1 MKTLQ
6 ILLLL
11 LLVVPS
17 LSNAEDAALSGKL
30 EYDGTYIET
39 DSGQV
44 VKLRPLAAS
53 ISTARTAW
61 YSFSSQD
68 QSCVFNNSG
77 RWIEG
82 KSFFITRGGWWS
94 DIKASAEILKV
105 GKIKSIY
112 VKGSDTSVQFVSFI
126 FLYDEFV
133 GDFGGNFF
141 VPTNIPS
148 MEAFGGRIEC
158 DLIPLGYTDGGVDA
172 AIISA
177 NWGLWPDQGIL
188 RATIDPITARYDFAD
203 GAVPATFNRPAF
215 DLAPNLL
222 NVANGV
228 TKIGETA
235 NVAFPACSDGCRVVG
250 LLIQTNS
257 GTFAVLGDESPY

>member
-1 MKTLQ
+1 
-6 ILLLL
+6 
-11 LLVVPS
+11 
-17 LSNAEDAALSGKL
+17 
-30 EYDGTYIET
+30 
-39 DSGQV
+39 
-44 VKLRPLAAS
+44 
-53 ISTARTAW
+53 
-61 YSFSSQD
+61 
-68 QSCVFNNSG
+68 
-77 RWIEG
+77 
-82 KSFFITRGGWWS
+82 
-94 DIKASAEILKV
+94 
-105 GKIKSIY
+105 
-112 VKGSDTSVQFVSFI
+112 
-126 FLYDEFV
+126 
-133 GDFGGNFF
+133 
-141 VPTNIPS
+141 